1 MADAGTRE
9 RGRRAQPR
17 LAEQRRRRRRRL
29 HGALSRRP
37 LPPSPQTRAGG
48 SYLTS
53 CPPPRS
59 KCKRAGF
66 FLATH
71 PLPRLKREPEGVSHA
86 VSPPRPKRERA
97 GFSPPILSPHK
108 RERAYSWPPTP
119 SLASNVSQRFYFILL
134 LFVFTILVT
143 HTVVLHILHSL
154 K

>member
-17 LAEQRRRRRRRL
+17 LAEQRRRRRL

-37 LPPSPQTRAGG
+37 LSPSPQTRAGG

-86 VSPPRPKRERA
+86 VSLPSPETRAGGLLTAHPLAPQTRAGLLLAAHPLSRLKRE
-97 GFSPPILSPHK
+97 PEVL
-108 RERAYSWPPTP
+108 
-119 SLASNVSQRFYFILL
+119 FYFI
-134 LFVFTILVT
+134 TICFYYTCNSYSSTTYSALAQVA
-143 HTVVLHILHSL
+143 
-154 K
+154 